1 MFSKKNLQDIPREG
15 TSHSIGSRKIIVG
28 KDNTSSKYFEAYTYG
43 YLPSGIKWEMHE
55 HDNIIEICV
64 VAKGKGII
72 RDSEG
77 KEETFIAGDRFIF
90 PSNTKHEIENNSGE
104 EAEFYFFRFQD
115 Q

>member
-15 TSHSIGSRKIIVG
+15 TPHSTGSRKIIVG

-104 EAEFYFFRFQD
+104 EAKFYFFRFQD